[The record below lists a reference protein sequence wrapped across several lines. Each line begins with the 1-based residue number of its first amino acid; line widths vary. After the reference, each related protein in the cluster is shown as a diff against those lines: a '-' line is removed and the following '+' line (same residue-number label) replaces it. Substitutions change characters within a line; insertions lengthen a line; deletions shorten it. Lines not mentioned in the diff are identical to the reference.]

1 MEEFSDR
8 FKIRMNRVFRER
20 AGIKNIPHPEVD
32 NLYERV
38 RSCILRAFLLVIHR
52 VKKKFDSR

>member
-8 FKIRMNRVFRER
+8 FKIRMNRIFREQ

-38 RSCILRAFLLVIHR
+38 RSGIIGGSL
-52 VKKKFDSR
+52 

>member
-38 RSCILRAFLLVIHR
+38 RSGIIRTYLLMAHR
-52 VKKKFDSR
+52 LQKWTDP